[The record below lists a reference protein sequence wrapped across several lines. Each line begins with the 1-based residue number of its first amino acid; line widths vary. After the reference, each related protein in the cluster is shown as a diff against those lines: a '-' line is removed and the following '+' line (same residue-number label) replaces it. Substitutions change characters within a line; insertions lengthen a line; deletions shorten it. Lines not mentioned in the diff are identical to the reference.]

1 MDPISFESVLF
12 PAGIVIVMI
21 GGGVAFGM
29 QKQRIDYAHERIEA
43 LEKRMAATLLA
54 IELKLDSMI
63 RLVERIDE
71 RTNKTHRRH
80 EDFTDE

>member
-1 MDPISFESVLF
+1 MESIVTANVLVPLSVVF
-12 PAGIVIVMI
+12 VLI

-43 LEKRMAATLLA
+43 LEKRMATALVA
-54 IELKLDSMI
+54 IELKLDAMI

-71 RTNKTHRRH
+71 RTNHHRAG
-80 EDFTDE
+80 EVS

>member
-1 MDPISFESVLF
+1 MEPIVTANVLVPLGVVF
-12 PAGIVIVMI
+12 VLI

-43 LEKRMAATLLA
+43 LEKRMATALVA
-54 IELKLDSMI
+54 IELKLDAMI

-71 RTNKTHRRH
+71 RTNHRRAG
-80 EDFTDE
+80 EVS

>member
-1 MDPISFESVLF
+1 MESIVTANVLVPLSVVF
-12 PAGIVIVMI
+12 VLI

-43 LEKRMAATLLA
+43 LEKRMATALVA
-54 IELKLDSMI
+54 IELKLDEMI

-71 RTNKTHRRH
+71 RTNHHRAG
-80 EDFTDE
+80 EVS